1 MLYSAIHIYEFLIH
15 WTLIIYNVMFVL
27 LQYLDKIGQVFFGL
41 PPKPS
46 NRGMMGGILG
56 DIMQSLLE
64 EGGASASASSPTL
77 LASEEVD

>member
-1 MLYSAIHIYEFLIH
+1 MLYSAIDMYEFLIH
-15 WTLIIYNVMFVL
+15 CTLIIYNVMFVL

-56 DIMQSLLE
+56 EQWQSLL
-64 EGGASASASSPTL
+64 L
-77 LASEEVD
+77 F

>member
-1 MLYSAIHIYEFLIH
+1 MSNHSHLKTALIH
-15 WTLIIYNVMFVL
+15 NLFI
-27 LQYLDKIGQVFFGL
+27 
-41 PPKPS
+41 S
-46 NRGMMGGILG
+46 LG

>member
-1 MLYSAIHIYEFLIH
+1 MSC
-15 WTLIIYNVMFVL
+15 VL

-56 DIMQSLLE
+56 EQWWNLL
-64 EGGASASASSPTL
+64 L
-77 LASEEVD
+77 F